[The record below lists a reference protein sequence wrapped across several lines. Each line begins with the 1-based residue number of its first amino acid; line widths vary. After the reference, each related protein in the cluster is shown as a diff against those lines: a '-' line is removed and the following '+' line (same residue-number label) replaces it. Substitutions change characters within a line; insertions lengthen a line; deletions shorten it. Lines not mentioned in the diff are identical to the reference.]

1 MAVLLVFP
9 VVSWGQAEAAPQA
22 EVFFEPVP
30 DDVIESAV
38 AAVAA
43 LGREV
48 VQGRY
53 HVALERMNPKWKER
67 HAKRAGGM
75 KELERQL
82 ATVPAAMMRQGIS
95 MISFKPQGKPRG
107 YGVMP
112 ENRQIKERGATIER
126 FVCTQW
132 LVLVPTVTQF
142 KILQSQPGQPAKWI
156 EIESIGYQVA
166 ISDREK
172 LNWTFIDG
180 SGLNVNDLRLVFIT
194 LPQDMELPPVGKK
207 EAP

>member
-1 MAVLLVFP
+1 MAVLLMFP
-9 VVSWGQAEAAPQA
+9 MVSWGQAGASPQA
-22 EVFFEPVP
+22 EVLSEPVP
-30 DDVIESAV
+30 DEAIESAV

-53 HVALERMNPKWKER
+53 HIALERMNPKWKMR
-67 HAKRAGGM
+67 FAKRAGGM

-82 ATVPAAMMRQGIS
+82 AAVPAEMMRQGIS
-95 MISFKPQGKPRG
+95 MVSFMPQGKPRG
-107 YGVMP
+107 YGVSP
-112 ENRQIKERGATIER
+112 VNRQIKEQGIAVER
-126 FVCTQW
+126 LVCTQW
-132 LVLVPTVTQF
+132 LVLVPTVTRF
-142 KILQSQPGQPAKWI
+142 KILQSQPGQPAKWV

-172 LNWTFIDG
+172 LDWTFIDG
-180 SGLNVNDLRLVFIT
+180 AGLSANELRSVFIT

>member
-1 MAVLLVFP
+1 MAVLLMSP
-9 VVSWGQAEAAPQA
+9 MASWGQSEAAPQA
-22 EVFFEPVP
+22 EVFSETVP
-30 DDVIESAV
+30 DEVLESAV

-67 HAKRAGGM
+67 HAKRMGGM

-82 ATVPAAMMRQGIS
+82 AAVPAEMMRQGIS
-95 MISFKPQGKPRG
+95 MVSFKPQGKPRG
-107 YGVMP
+107 YGVTP
-112 ENRQIKERGATIER
+112 VNRQMKERGATIER
-126 FVCTQW
+126 LVCTQW

-142 KILQSQPGQPAKWI
+142 KILQSRPGQPAKWI

-166 ISDREK
+166 ISDREN

-180 SGLNVNDLRLVFIT
+180 GGLNANDLRSVFIT

>member
-1 MAVLLVFP
+1 MAVLLMFP
-9 VVSWGQAEAAPQA
+9 MASWGQAEAAPQA
-22 EVFFEPVP
+22 EVFDEPVP
-30 DDVIESAV
+30 DEVLDSAV

-67 HAKRAGGM
+67 YAKRMGGM

-82 ATVPAAMMRQGIS
+82 AAVPAEMVGRGIS

-107 YGVMP
+107 YGVSP
-112 ENRQIKERGATIER
+112 VNRQIKQQGVVVERL
-126 FVCTQW
+126 VCTQW
-132 LVLVPTVTQF
+132 LVLVPTVSQF
-142 KILQSQPGQPAKWI
+142 KVLQKQTGQPDKWI

-166 ISDREK
+166 ISDREH

-180 SGLNVNDLRLVFIT
+180 GGLNVNDLRSVFIT